1 MRARIR
7 RIAIGS
13 LLAAILSTSV
23 GASDITREQA
33 LAAKQK
39 AEAAIKAAQD
49 ALTAAQN
56 ANRPD
61 VVQRAQ
67 HLIEENERKRNE
79 ADALLHAPAPSA
91 ASVADDPL
99 RDLTFVSA
107 ALKDAKKEME
117 GAESVWDEAVMA
129 ELFEPNPTG
138 VRTAA
143 KDKAWM
149 QFQRAQQA
157 YRDLRTKKQELEHP
171 QLMADM
177 QRLRQDPALAAE
189 LDHVLQRV
197 RQEELERLKSLDDI
211 DHAETAVRVE
221 LKRLKDSGA
230 FSDSADL
237 LAKAKTDP
245 RVRVAL
251 DRAREATMHDQG
263 DILRD
268 STDEIAREV
277 QRLKQKLSAPASP

>member
-7 RIAIGS
+7 RVAMGS
-13 LLAAILSTSV
+13 LLAAMLGTSV

-39 AEAAIKAAQD
+39 SEAAIKAAQD
-49 ALTAAQN
+49 ALVAARN

-67 HLIEENERKRNE
+67 RLIEENVRKRDE
-79 ADALLHAPAPSA
+79 ADALLHAPALAPTSA
-91 ASVADDPL
+91 ADNPL
-99 RDLTFVSA
+99 RDLMFVSA
-107 ALKDAKKEME
+107 ALKDAKKEVE
-117 GAESVWDEAVMA
+117 TAESVWGEALMA
-129 ELFEPNPTG
+129 GLYEPDPTIG
-138 VRTAA
+138 NAA
-143 KDKAWM
+143 KDTAWV

-157 YRDLRTKKQELEHP
+157 YRDLRAKKQELEHP

-197 RQEELERLKSLDDI
+197 RQEELERLKVLDDV
-211 DHAETAVRVE
+211 DHAETAVRLE

-245 RVRVAL
+245 RVRAAL
-251 DRAREATMHDQG
+251 DRAREAVMHDQG

-268 STDEIAREV
+268 STDEIAGEV
-277 QRLKQKLSAPASP
+277 QRLKQKLSAPASR

>member
-1 MRARIR
+1 M
-7 RIAIGS
+7 GS
-13 LLAAILSTSV
+13 LLAALLGTSV
-23 GASDITREQA
+23 GAADITHEQA

-49 ALTAAQN
+49 ALVAARN

-67 HLIEENERKRNE
+67 RLIEENVRKRDE
-79 ADALLHAPAPSA
+79 ADALLRAPAPSA
-91 ASVADDPL
+91 ASAADNPL
-99 RDLTFVSA
+99 RDPAFVSA

-117 GAESVWDEAVMA
+117 AAEGAWSEALMA
-129 ELFEPNPTG
+129 GPFEPAPTVG
-138 VRTAA
+138 NAA
-143 KDKAWM
+143 EDKAWAE
-149 QFQRAQQA
+149 FQRAQQA

-197 RQEELERLKSLDDI
+197 RQEELERLKLLDDV
-211 DHAETAVRVE
+211 DHAETAVRLE

-245 RVRVAL
+245 RVRAAL
-251 DRAREATMHDQG
+251 DRAREAVMHDQG

-268 STDEIAREV
+268 STDEIAGEV
-277 QRLKQKLSAPASP
+277 QRLKHKLSAPASR